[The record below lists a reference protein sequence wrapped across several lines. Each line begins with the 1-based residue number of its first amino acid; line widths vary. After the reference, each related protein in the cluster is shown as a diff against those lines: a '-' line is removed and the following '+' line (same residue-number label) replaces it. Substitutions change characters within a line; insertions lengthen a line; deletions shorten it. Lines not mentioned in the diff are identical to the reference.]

1 MLIDAT
7 KAKAAPGYIAK
18 DENSYKA
25 SAGVFFNPFTT
36 VPDGKGL
43 TTDTTLFSKS
53 TIVANN

>member
-7 KAKAAPGYIAK
+7 KAKTAPGYIAK

-36 VPDGKGL
+36 VPYRDGASVDADKFSEA
-43 TTDTTLFSKS
+43 TLK
-53 TIVANN
+53 